1 MQART
6 ACISLSGSRY
16 VLDVLMVL
24 ISVVQAQSS
33 PDVRWALAATGP
45 PTKARGNGIVVDGTG
60 AIFVTGSFSGTATF
74 GSASLTG
81 SGSYDVFVTR
91 LDNTGNVAWAI
102 NIGGNYLYSKI
113 ALDGN
118 GGVLV
123 SGAGVTRV
131 DSSGNIV
138 WDTGRI
144 GGSGLGPLD
153 IASDGAGGAIVCGAN
168 STGAF
173 VMRISNTGAIA
184 WAMKV
189 DGSGLVLAYGIASDG
204 AGGALVTGCF
214 THTASFGGSISLS
227 ASDADVYVMRVN
239 SAGSALWAM
248 KAGGSSYDVANGI
261 TPDGSGGAVVTGSVG
276 WQGGAFGSTTFTS
289 GGLFVM
295 RVNNA
300 GSVVW
305 ATKGGTEAGG
315 EAVVADSSGG
325 VVVTGYFQGTQTFGS
340 IALTTNGH
348 DGDSTNSYYDIL
360 VMGLDSSGN
369 ILWANKFGSSQAS
382 GFSSE
387 EGLDIAHDGSSG
399 YFVTG
404 MFVGT
409 ATFGSTT
416 LTTAAPSGTTATNVF
431 VTHLA
436 FPFPPPS
443 PPPSP
448 PPPSPPPPSS
458 PSPPPPSPPLPPSPP
473 PTPLPPPP
481 LPANPQLVIM
491 TGKPT
496 TPPFPPS
503 PAPPGASYTPS
514 LTCQFRMSGDLA
526 SFDKIGFEVGIRTQF
541 PLASSVAVTYSAAS
555 VVANVRMSFAEMTAA
570 SAATKVLASTD
581 VATMAREWFGGAV
594 TILNNPGATVSVQ
607 TEITVRSFEFH
618 PSQITAAVATTVY
631 INATVSNGDSVVF
644 LPAGTQDCTGA
655 FAFRQSQGSTVHN
668 AAIRVTLQS
677 IGAYKVCH
685 AKAGSINSDAD
696 YGYISSALMIVVPS
710 PDPNLVVDVPTA
722 LGIGSGVVLAGALL
736 VLFFAKTGKTK
747 QLEKNINA
755 KDEPRKLLVVEVS
768 DAVADVLIF
777 IGSLTSGAL
786 RFANDSSSIVLIVL
800 ALLSAL
806 SICAVVLEMTLFVFK
821 PEAFILHAHI
831 VLIVSILIEDLFQLT
846 LYVLIGISL
855 GVEHKG
861 LPPIAIGVGKSSVA
875 MVAKLAKVFA
885 CTRVSKRVSALAN
898 VNQEENKHADS
909 IADKVAAA
917 ADKKKA
923 ADKRKNAD
931 KVKSRGSNMATSL

>member
-1 MQART
+1 
-6 ACISLSGSRY
+6 
-16 VLDVLMVL
+16 MVL

-45 PTKARGNGIVVDGTG
+45 PTNARGNGIVVDGTG
-60 AIFVTGSFSGTATF
+60 AIFVTGRFSGTATF
-74 GSASLTG
+74 GSTSLTG
-81 SGSYDVFVTR
+81 SGSIDDDVFVTR

-102 NIGGNYLYSKI
+102 KTGKTTLWPKI

-123 SGAGVTRV
+123 SNGAGAGVTRI

-138 WDTGRI
+138 WDTGLI
-144 GGSGLGPLD
+144 FTPTD
-153 IASDGAGGAIVCGAN
+153 IASDDAGGAIVCGHN

-173 VMRISNTGAIA
+173 VMSISNTGGIA

-189 DGSGLVLAYGIASDG
+189 ESESGSLVLAYGIASDG
-204 AGGALVTGCF
+204 AGGALVTGSF
-214 THTASFGGSISLS
+214 SGTASFGGSISLS
-227 ASDADVYVMRVN
+227 ASGGLASDVYVMRVN

-248 KAGGSSYDVANGI
+248 KAGGSSGDYANGI

-276 WQGGAFGSTTFTS
+276 GGGVFGSTTFTS

-305 ATKGGTEAGG
+305 ATKGGTNSNQAGG

-348 DGDSTNSYYDIL
+348 DGVSNSYYDIL

-369 ILWANKFGSSQAS
+369 ILWANKFGSSQGS

-416 LTTAAPSGTTATNVF
+416 LTTAAPSGTTAENVF